1 MRKLPK
7 WYYDELTQ
15 CGTDY
20 TKEEEILGY
29 DQKMLKIR
37 DIANEAKIM
46 RRLINLQPG
55 DSILEIG
62 CGTGEFS
69 IELSKHCRHVLA
81 LDVSPG
87 MLGFAQEKARSSSRD
102 NVSFIKGGFLT
113 FEHECSPFDA
123 VVSQLVLHHLPDFW
137 KLVALKHI
145 RSMLKKNGKFFLK
158 DVVYT
163 SEVDDYD
170 SFFAGVL
177 ENIPEDAKNDI
188 AEEIV
193 VHIREEFSTFDWVME
208 GLIEKAGFRIEESH
222 YQNGFMATYLCT
234 K

>member
-1 MRKLPK
+1 MKELPE
-7 WYYDELTQ
+7 WYYDELAQ

-20 TKEEEILGY
+20 TKEEEILRY
-29 DQKMLKIR
+29 DQKMMKIR
-37 DIANEAKIM
+37 DIGNEANTM
-46 RRLINLQPG
+46 RRLIDLQPG
-55 DSILEIG
+55 DRILEIG

-87 MLGFAQEKARSSSRD
+87 MLGFAQEKARSVNRD
-102 NVSFIKGGFLT
+102 NVSFVKGGFLT
-113 FEHECSPFDA
+113 FEHEGSPFDA

-137 KLVALKHI
+137 KLVALKRI
-145 RSMLKKNGKFFLK
+145 RSMLKENGKFFLR

-170 SFFAGVL
+170 SFFSEVL
-177 ENIPEDAKNDI
+177 ENIPENAKDDI
-188 AEEIV
+188 GEEIV
-193 VHIREEFSTFDWVME
+193 VHIREEFSTFDWIME
-208 GLIEKAGFRIEESH
+208 GLIEKAGFSIEEAH